1 MSETIKGR
9 QRSELVM
16 SRDGG
21 DYGLEGE
28 AEAGLIDFWQIL
40 RVLQRWWWLIALIVT
55 LITAA
60 TAVILFRATPMYKA
74 SALLEVKQEERN
86 VVNVSEVESIVVDQ
100 EFLTTQIELL
110 QSESL
115 IESTVESLNLLRDP
129 YLAPLDNP
137 EWQALPRDE
146 KVRSVVF
153 NFGGNLNVT
162 PVGRSLLI
170 RVSFEHDNPAQAA
183 KITNELTKNYIDNGL
198 ARKLN
203 ATAFA
208 SSFLEERLET
218 VRASLEGAERELV
231 SYASENDIIIVNG
244 EDAQDA
250 TGSLDMTALKTL
262 NTELTTASVAR
273 AEAETAYNQS
283 LQSSFTN
290 ELLDND
296 ALSRLKAARIDLNS
310 EYLEKLSIYKPSFP
324 EMLELKSRIN
334 LYDEEI
340 EDKTREI
347 ISSAR
352 NKYKDDYERA
362 QSKESDLRGRVSA
375 LKTSV
380 VDVREKSIDYN
391 ILKRQV
397 ETERTQYEAL
407 LQRLKEVSVA
417 DDLGSDLVQVVDKAQ
432 TPRFPFKPNRLRG
445 ILLAL
450 ILSSALGFGIAYAIE
465 LIDDHIKG
473 PDDVKTK
480 LNQIIMGVIP
490 ISKDPDELLTELVD
504 PQTSVSEAYSSLRTN
519 LQFSGPDGGPR
530 VIQITSTRSGEGKS
544 VSSLGTALRFAG
556 LGQKV
561 LLVDADMRLPT
572 FMQTGNASIG
582 LSGVLTSR
590 TDFASQIQK
599 TRYEGLD
606 LLPSGVTVPNP
617 SEILASERFDEFL
630 EFARNNYAY
639 VIIDS
644 PPVLGLADAPILG
657 AKVDATLLVI
667 EAKRLRTPNIKASLE
682 RLRNSGTK
690 VLGIVLSKY
699 KAQSKGYMD
708 YYQYTYGDGANSYSE
723 SVKDASK
730 KRKSKR
736 KFELV

>member
-1 MSETIKGR
+1 MSDTIKGR

-100 EFLTTQIELL
+100 EFLTTQI
-110 QSESL
+110 
-115 IESTVESLNLLRDP
+115 D
-129 YLAPLDNP
+129 
-137 EWQALPRDE
+137 
-146 KVRSVVF
+146 
-153 NFGGNLNVT
+153 LNVT

-290 ELLDND
+290 ELLD
-296 ALSRLKAARIDLNS
+296 K
-310 EYLEKLSIYKPSFP
+310 
-324 EMLELKSRIN
+324 
-334 LYDEEI
+334 
-340 EDKTREI
+340 
-347 ISSAR
+347 
-352 NKYKDDYERA
+352 
-362 QSKESDLRGRVSA
+362 SKESDLRGRVSA

-708 YYQYTYGDGANSYSE
+708 YYQYTYGDGPNSYSE

>member
-1 MSETIKGR
+1 MSDTYKGR
-9 QRSELVM
+9 NRSDVILPQD
-16 SRDGG
+16 SG
-21 DYGLEGE
+21 DYGLDGQDET
-28 AEAGLIDFWQIL
+28 GLIDFWQIL

-60 TAVILFRATPMYKA
+60 TAVSLFRATPMYKA
-74 SALLEVKQEERN
+74 STLLEVKQEERN
-86 VVNVSEVESIVVDQ
+86 VVNVSEVESVVVDQ

-115 IESTVESLNLLRDP
+115 LESTVESLNLLRDP
-129 YLAPLDNP
+129 YLAAIDNP

-146 KVRSVVF
+146 RVRSVVL
-153 NFGGNLNVT
+153 NLGGGLNVS

-170 RVSFEHDNPAQAA
+170 RVSIEHDNPSQAA
-183 KITNELTKNYIDNGL
+183 KIANELTKNYIDNGL

-203 ATAFA
+203 ATSFA
-208 SSFLEERLET
+208 SNFLEERLET
-218 VRASLEGAERELV
+218 VRASLEDAERELV
-231 SYASENDIIIVNG
+231 AYASENDIILVNG
-244 EDAQDA
+244 EDAQDS

-262 NTELTTASVAR
+262 NTELTAASVAR
-273 AEAETAYNQS
+273 VEAETAYNQS

-290 ELLDND
+290 DLLEND
-296 ALSRLKAARIDLNS
+296 ALSRLKSARIDLNS

-324 EMLELKSRIN
+324 QMLELKSRIN

-340 EDKTREI
+340 DAKTSQI
-347 ISSAR
+347 VSSAR
-352 NKYKDDYERA
+352 ESLREVYERA
-362 QSKESDLRGRVSA
+362 QAKEKDLMGRVA
-375 LKTSV
+375 VLKNSV
-380 VDVREKSIDYN
+380 SDVREKSIDYN

-407 LQRLKEVSVA
+407 LQRLKEVSVS

-432 TPRFPFKPNRLRG
+432 TPRFPFKPNKLRG

-450 ILSSALGFGIAYAIE
+450 ILSGALGFGIAYAIE

-473 PDDVKTK
+473 PDDVKNK

-490 ISKDPDELLTELVD
+490 ISKNPDELLSELVD

-530 VIQITSTRSGEGKS
+530 IIQITSTRSAEGKS

-561 LLVDADMRLPT
+561 LLVDADMRRPT
-572 FMQTGNASIG
+572 FMQSGNASIG
-582 LSGVLTSR
+582 LSGILTSR
-590 TDFASQIQK
+590 ADFTAEIQR
-599 TRYEGLD
+599 TRFEGLD
-606 LLPSGVTVPNP
+606 LLPSGVIVPNP
-617 SEILASERFDEFL
+617 SEILASERFDQFL
-630 EFARNNYAY
+630 EFARENYGY

-667 EAKRLRTPNIKASLE
+667 EAKSLRTPNIKASIE

-690 VLGIVLSKY
+690 ILGVVLSKY

-708 YYQYTYGDGANSYSE
+708 YYQYTYGDGANSYSQ
-723 SVKDASK
+723 SVKKASK
-730 KRKSKR
+730 KVKSKR
-736 KFELV
+736 KFELT